1 MTPNNFQEH
10 KTIKKWL
17 KKQKRA
23 WYGLNNAILQY
34 IHPKNVHKEPK
45 ICAIVSHELYTKLL
59 FISSVVSYLYKCN
72 AQNAQFGS
80 AQSCNFKRI
89 GSLWNKT
96 SKLSSNQKQLL
107 SLTFLVSWIFFQG
120 FIWVFLSVAAM
131 SDCWWELQR
140 VPALCSF

>member
-45 ICAIVSHELYTKLL
+45 IWAIVSHELCTKLL
-59 FISSVVSYLYKCN
+59 FISSIVSYLYKCN

-80 AQSCNFKRI
+80 AKSCNFKRI

-96 SKLSSNQKQLL
+96 SKLLKRPNPAVTPYLSSKLDLGTRIHMRLLISCQLL
-107 SLTFLVSWIFFQG
+107 FKT
-120 FIWVFLSVAAM
+120 A
-131 SDCWWELQR
+131 DEN
-140 VPALCSF
+140 

>member
-45 ICAIVSHELYTKLL
+45 ICAIVSHELCSKLL
-59 FISSVVSYLYKCN
+59 FISSIVSYLYGGKYLV
-72 AQNAQFGS
+72 FV
-80 AQSCNFKRI
+80 
-89 GSLWNKT
+89 
-96 SKLSSNQKQLL
+96 SSRSVKMRGFSFL
-107 SLTFLVSWIFFQG
+107 SLYKSLLIFQFLNVKMFNYGKKKNIIVNFIIKKLKNKPTFLKKHTN
-120 FIWVFLSVAAM
+120 
-131 SDCWWELQR
+131 WE
-140 VPALCSF
+140 S